1 MSTIATN
8 VPARLPWAALR
19 PSPTNPRKR
28 FPEDAQREMAASIRK
43 HGVMQPLLVRP
54 WPGEPDFFEVVA
66 GERRYRAAGTAELE
80 EVPVLVK
87 ELSDDEVLHLQ
98 IIENLNRE
106 DLHPLEEAD
115 AYEVLFKR
123 GYTAERIADEVSKE
137 PAYVRR
143 RLKLCSL
150 TEFAREAFFNGK
162 LVDRTALMIAR
173 MPAELQDEAVKEIT
187 RPHFGE
193 DVVSPREASRFLQQR
208 FMLRLDQAPF
218 KTSDAALLP
227 EAGACGP
234 CPKRTGS
241 APDLFGDVDGKNIC
255 TDPSCFAKKREAAA
269 AQKRAEAQAA
279 GRTVIAGAEAKKI
292 KPDRYG
298 ALKGGYV
305 DLDAHCAA
313 DPKYRTYRQLVGAKG
328 TKVAAVLEDPHD
340 KKLLDVVP
348 AADLKKLLADKGIE
362 LQRASTSNPNAREDA
377 KKKAEDAYRTRLFAA
392 VREAYAATGLDGMD
406 LKVVALAF
414 YTRLWSENQKR
425 LAKLHGWGPKAPTE
439 AEFAKKL
446 DELEAADP
454 QAISLLL
461 MDVALIN
468 ESVCAS
474 YSNGKPDL
482 LEAIARH
489 RGLDPD
495 VMRKDVEAERKA
507 AVKAKAK
514 PKAPAA
520 KKATK
525 PRKAGKPL
533 SPAEEYNAT
542 NPDWPYPIGAT
553 A

>member
-1 MSTIATN
+1 MT
-8 VPARLPWAALR
+8 
-19 PSPTNPRKR
+19 
-28 FPEDAQREMAASIRK
+28 ASVQK

-54 WPGEPDFFEVVA
+54 WPGEPDFYEIVA
-66 GERRYRAAGTAELE
+66 GERRYRAACSAELN

-87 ELSDDEVLHLQ
+87 DLSDDEVLHLQ
-98 IIENLNRE
+98 IIENLKRE

-123 GYTAERIADEVSKE
+123 GWTAEQIADEVSEE
-137 PAYVRR
+137 PSYIRR

-150 TEFAREAFFNGK
+150 TESARNAFFDGK

-173 MPAELQDEAVKEIT
+173 MPVELQDEAVKEIT
-187 RPHFGE
+187 RPSFGE
-193 DVVSPREASRFLQQR
+193 DVATPREASRILQQR

-218 KTSDAALLP
+218 KTSEASLVAA
-227 EAGACGP
+227 AGACGP

-241 APDLFGDVDGKNIC
+241 APDLFGDIDGKNIC

-269 AQKRAEAQAA
+269 AQKRAEAEAA

-298 ALKGGYV
+298 ALKGDYI
-305 DLDAHCAA
+305 DLDSHCAA

-328 TKVAAVLEDPHD
+328 AKVAAVLEDPHE
-340 KKLLDVVP
+340 KKFIDVVP
-348 AADLKKLLADKGIE
+348 RADLKKLLADKGIE
-362 LQRASTSNPNAREDA
+362 LQRSSSSNPNAREDA
-377 KKKAEDAYRTRLFAA
+377 KKKAEDAYRGRLFAG
-392 VREAYAATGLDGMD
+392 VRAAYASSGLDGMD

-425 LAKLHGWGPKAPTE
+425 LTKLQGWDQKPLSE
-439 AEFAKKL
+439 ADFAKKL

-454 QAISLLL
+454 AAISLLL

-468 ESVCAS
+468 ESVSAT

-489 RGLDPD
+489 RGLDPAAI
-495 VMRKDVEAERKA
+495 RKEVDAERKA
-507 AVKAKAK
+507 TVKAKAK

-520 KKATK
+520 KKAAK
-525 PRKAGKPL
+525 PKKAAVEM
-533 SPAEEYNAT
+533 SPAEQYNAT
-542 NPDWPYPIGAT
+542 NPDWPYPTGA
-553 A
+553 AA

>member
-1 MSTIATN
+1 MPSI
-8 VPARLPWAALR
+8 LPWAVLR

-28 FPEDAQREMAASIRK
+28 FAENAHREMTASVRK

-54 WPGEPDFFEVVA
+54 WPGEPNFFEVVA
-66 GERRYRAAGTAELE
+66 GERRYRAAGAAELL

-87 ELSDDEVLHLQ
+87 DLSDDEVLHLQ
-98 IIENLNRE
+98 IIENLQRE

-123 GYTAERIADEVSKE
+123 GWTAEQIAEEASKE
-137 PAYVRR
+137 PSYVRR

-150 TEFAREAFFNGK
+150 TESGREAFFGGK

-173 MPAELQDEAVKEIT
+173 MPVELQDEAVKEIT
-187 RPHFGE
+187 RPHFDGE
-193 DVVSPREASRFLQQR
+193 SPSPREASRILQQR

-218 KTSDAALLP
+218 KTSDANLVPA
-227 EAGACGP
+227 AGACGP

-241 APDLFGDVDGKNIC
+241 APDLFGDIEGKNIC
-255 TDPSCFAKKREAAA
+255 TDPGCFAIKREAAA
-269 AQKRAEAQAA
+269 AQKRAEAEAA
-279 GRTVIAGAEAKKI
+279 GRMVIAGAEAKKI

-298 ALKGGYV
+298 ALKGDYI
-305 DLDAHCAA
+305 DLDSHCAA
-313 DPKYRTYRQLVGAKG
+313 DPKYRTFRQLVGAKG
-328 TKVAAVLEDPHD
+328 TKVAALLEDRHE
-340 KKLLDVVP
+340 KKLIDVVP
-348 AADLKKLLADKGIE
+348 RADLKKLLADKGIE
-362 LQRASTSNPNAREDA
+362 LQRSSSSNPTAREDV
-377 KKKAEDAYRTRLFAA
+377 KKKAEDAYRARLFAG
-392 VREAYAATGLDGMD
+392 VRAAYAASGLDGMD

-425 LAKLHGWGPKAPTE
+425 LAKLQGWGPKAPTE

-454 QAISLLL
+454 AAISLLL

-468 ESVCAS
+468 ESVSAT

-489 RGLDPD
+489 RGLDPAA
-495 VMRKDVEAERKA
+495 VRKEVDGERKA

-514 PKAPAA
+514 PKAPEA
-520 KKATK
+520 KKAAK
-525 PRKAGKPL
+525 PKKAAAAM
-533 SPAEEYNAT
+533 SPAEQLNAT
-542 NPDWPYPIGAT
+542 NPDWPYPIGAS